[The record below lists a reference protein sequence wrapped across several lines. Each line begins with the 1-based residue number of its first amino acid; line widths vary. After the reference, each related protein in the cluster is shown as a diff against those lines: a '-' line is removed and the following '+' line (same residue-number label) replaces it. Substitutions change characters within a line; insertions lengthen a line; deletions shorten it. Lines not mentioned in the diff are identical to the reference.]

1 MEESLRGLP
10 AETLKRYMDDLIAG
24 ASDFELFRKL
34 AKTFEALR
42 KAQLTLKLAKCK
54 FAWTEV
60 TFLGF
65 RLSQNGLQPGREK
78 LRAITDLPRP
88 KTAREVRGFLGLCGY
103 FRRFIA
109 GFARISAPL
118 TALTKKDTVFSWTP
132 ACENAF
138 EELKSRLTSAP
149 VLATFDAARETERNE
164 QTECWHPVTYIS
176 RRTTAAEANYH
187 ATELELLAAV
197 WAISRLRIYL
207 YGKALTLI
215 TDCDAV
221 RQGLKKR
228 QLVPRIARWVLK
240 LMDFN
245 FDVKHRPGSQMSHM
259 DALSRQTILDDET
272 GDDFTARFEVWSLAA
287 SEDWIQAAQL
297 KDEDCRRI
305 CQDVNNGHGVTD
317 SGRYQEVEGRLY
329 FKPKGGECRLLVL
342 PYRLRRD
349 VTRQLHESHG
359 HVGLDGTVAALRH
372 RFWFPR
378 MRRTVRSVIGACIS
392 CLVLKEPGGRRPGF
406 LNVIERKKKLL
417 HTVHLDHIG
426 PFPRSR
432 TGHRFLLVA
441 VCNFTKLVML
451 RAVTST
457 SAHHTIKAVRSIVE
471 SLWIPDRIVADRGR
485 AFKNRLLEQF
495 CHDLQI
501 QLRCM
506 AFDLAVID
514 SALARTVDDAHE
526 AGAPDSD
533 EAGNLDYSEQREAA
547 RERAHK
553 MITQSQARYKAQ
565 FDKHRCAARPFKI
578 GDIVVVR
585 RAPLAADG
593 QPRKL
598 AHLYRGPYEITRCL
612 RNDLYEI
619 AGLDGTRR
627 YKTTAPADQLKR
639 WDLEDDAEATDSEE
653 DGSESPEHVGW
664 PNEDRGRAAAK
675 QQA

>member
-149 VLATFDAARETERNE
+149 VLATFDAARETEVHTDASQDGIGAVLMQRNE

-187 ATELELLAAV
+187 AIELELLAAV

-207 YGKALTLI
+207 YGKAFTLI
-215 TDCDAV
+215 TEY
-221 RQGLKKR
+221 
-228 QLVPRIARWVLK
+228 
-240 LMDFN
+240 
-245 FDVKHRPGSQMSHM
+245 
-259 DALSRQTILDDET
+259 DET

-305 CQDVNNGHGVTD
+305 RQDVNNGHGVTD
-317 SGRYQEVEGRLY
+317 SGRYQEVEKRLY

-342 PYRLRRD
+342 PYRLR
-349 VTRQLHESHG
+349 QLHGSHG
-359 HVGLDGTVAALRH
+359 HVG
-372 RFWFPR
+372 
-378 MRRTVRSVIGACIS
+378 TVRSVIGACIS

-406 LNVIERKKKLL
+406 LNVIERKKKPL
-417 HTVHLDHIG
+417 HTVLIGRRVQLHEVGDAPRRNVHLRPPYDQGCPQHRGIALDPG
-426 PFPRSR
+426 SHLLPRSADTAGIYVYGKSARKRPDGLDWDEHVVATAIAINSRINRSTGMTPLEAMYGFRPR
-432 TGHRFLLVA
+432 T
-441 VCNFTKLVML
+441 
-451 RAVTST
+451 
-457 SAHHTIKAVRSIVE
+457 
-471 SLWIPDRIVADRGR
+471 
-485 AFKNRLLEQF
+485 
-495 CHDLQI
+495 
-501 QLRCM
+501 
-506 AFDLAVID
+506 VID
-514 SALARTVDDAHE
+514 SALARTVDEAHE

-598 AHLYRGPYEITRCL
+598 AHLYRGTYEINRCL

-653 DGSESPEHVGW
+653 DGSESPEH
-664 PNEDRGRAAAK
+664 
-675 QQA
+675 